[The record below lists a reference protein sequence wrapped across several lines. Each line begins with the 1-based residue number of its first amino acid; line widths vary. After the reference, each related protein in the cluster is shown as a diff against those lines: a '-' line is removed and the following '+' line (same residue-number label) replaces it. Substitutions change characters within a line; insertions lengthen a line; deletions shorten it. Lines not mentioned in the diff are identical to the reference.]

1 MQIRD
6 VLVTSQEAVTEESIV
21 GDAKETVVQYGSK
34 EEMQTVQ
41 KKVLKTSI
49 VRAYS
54 SRKGDYVYHQ
64 TVMRDIQHLLKHGW
78 LKVRELSSLAS
89 IYTASLYTASMYSL
103 YVQPSNTAS
112 LHTASICTA
121 SNYSLYIYSLSMYNL
136 YMHSLSI
143 YRLDIQPLHIQPL
156 CTASICT
163 ASNYSL
169 YVNSLSI

>member
-78 LKVRELSSLAS
+78 LKVRELSSLALHESAWPLYTQPLYVQPLCPAS
-89 IYTASLYTASMYSL
+89 IYTASLCTTSIYTASLDTGS
-103 YVQPSNTAS
+103 
-112 LHTASICTA
+112 
-121 SNYSLYIYSLSMYNL
+121 IYSLSIYSL
-136 YMHSLSI
+136 YA
-143 YRLDIQPLHIQPL
+143 QPLHVQHL
-156 CTASICT
+156 TTASM
-163 ASNYSL
+163 
-169 YVNSLSI
+169 